1 MRIAI
6 YCGSNTGNDPIFAR
20 DAAVLAEELVRNRY
34 GVVYGG
40 GNIGLMG
47 IVADTVL
54 AAGGEVI
61 GVMPSHLTQREI
73 AHQGIT
79 ELYETES
86 MHARKAKMIQL
97 ADAFVA
103 LPGGVGTLEEL
114 SEVLS
119 WARIGLHAKP
129 LAVLD
134 TGGYYRPLLNFLD
147 SMVTHGFITQHERAL
162 VFAEEDPQRLVR
174 RLGEAVVTRRS

>member
-1 MRIAI
+1 MHIAI
-6 YCGSNTGNDPIFAR
+6 YCGSNSGEDPTFAR
-20 DAAVLAEELVRNRY
+20 DATVLAETIAAH
-34 GVVYGG
+34 GHDVVYGG

-73 AHQGIT
+73 AHTGIT
-79 ELYETES
+79 ELYETAS
-86 MHARKAKMIQL
+86 MHERKAKMIEL
-97 ADAFVA
+97 ADAFIA

-119 WARIGLHAKP
+119 WARIGLHSKP
-129 LAVLD
+129 MAVLD
-134 TGGYYRPLLNFLD
+134 TLGYYRPLLSFLD

-162 VFAEEDPQRLVR
+162 VFAEEDPR
-174 RLGEAVVTRRS
+174 RVVHRIGEAAATRRS

>member
-6 YCGSNTGNDPIFAR
+6 YCGSNTGGDPVFAR
-20 DAAVLAEELVRNRY
+20 DTRTLAKTLGTEGY

-73 AHQGIT
+73 AHTGIT
-79 ELYETES
+79 ELYETAS
-86 MHARKAKMIQL
+86 MHERKAKMIEL
-97 ADAFVA
+97 ADAFIA

-119 WARIGLHAKP
+119 WARIGLHSKP
-129 LAVLD
+129 MAVLD
-134 TGGYYRPLLNFLD
+134 TLGYYQPLLSFLD
-147 SMVTHGFITQHERAL
+147 SMVVHGFINQRERAL
-162 VFAEEDPQRLVR
+162 VFAEEDPRRLVNR
-174 RLGEAVVTRRS
+174 IGEVAATRRS

>member
-1 MRIAI
+1 MRIAV
-6 YCGSNTGNDPIFAR
+6 YCGSNTGNDPVFAR
-20 DAAVLAEELVRNRY
+20 DATLLARELVDQGH

-47 IVADTVL
+47 VVADTVL

-79 ELYETES
+79 ELYETTS
-86 MHARKAKMIQL
+86 MHERKAKMIEL
-97 ADAFVA
+97 SDGFVA

-119 WARIGLHAKP
+119 WARIGLHSKP
-129 LAVLD
+129 MAVLN
-134 TGGYYRPLLNFLD
+134 TGGYYEPLLSFLD
-147 SMVTHGFITQHERAL
+147 TMVVHGFINQKERDL
-162 VFAEEDPQRLVR
+162 VFAEEVPHRLVQR
-174 RLGEAVVTRRS
+174 IGAAAATQRS

>member
-1 MRIAI
+1 MRIAV
-6 YCGSNTGNDPIFAR
+6 YCGSRLGNDPSFAE
-20 DAAVLAEELVRNRY
+20 DATRLAEELVHNGY

-73 AHQGIT
+73 AHPGIT
-79 ELYETES
+79 ELHETVS
-86 MHARKAKMIQL
+86 MHERKARMIEL
-97 ADAFVA
+97 ADGFVA

-129 LAVLD
+129 LGVLN
-134 TGGYYRPLLNFLD
+134 TGAYYQPLLAFLD
-147 SMVTHGFITQHERAL
+147 SMVVHGFITRQERDL
-162 VFAEEDPQRLVR
+162 VFADEDPRRLVH
-174 RLGEAVVTRRS
+174 RLAEAAATQRS